1 MARTFVA
8 DVEKQIQKKQ
18 EKLVSLQEQIEIITG
33 EIEELEKKKKEAR
46 YQDLIAEFEKSGRA
60 YEDVIEFLGAVP
72 KADNQLANGKRR
84 GRPKKLESVV
94 MATE

>member
-33 EIEELEKKKKEAR
+33 EIEELEKKKKLDIR
-46 YQDLIAEFEKSGRA
+46 I
-60 YEDVIEFLGAVP
+60 
-72 KADNQLANGKRR
+72 
-84 GRPKKLESVV
+84 
-94 MATE
+94 